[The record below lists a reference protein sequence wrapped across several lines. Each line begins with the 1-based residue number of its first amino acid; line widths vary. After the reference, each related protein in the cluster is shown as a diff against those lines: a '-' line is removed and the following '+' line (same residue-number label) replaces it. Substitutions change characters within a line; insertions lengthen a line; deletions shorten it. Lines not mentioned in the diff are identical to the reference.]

1 MSGLYDFSRDLDQ
14 LRFNY
19 ESYDEKIKKALDNQ
33 QFDYNRNQN
42 VSMINQD
49 VNQGQQPLPVK
60 NNSFGDLSGITNIF
74 GSKKQ
79 QNPTQ
84 NMDMDNDGIPIGI
97 DARDE
102 AAGIY
107 GVGQPEN
114 KTSSVGAS
122 ASSSGGGAKFGVGEA
137 MGVAE
142 FGIQA
147 GNVLSNT
154 SEKEAEGWA
163 NMGNLTMKGASVG
176 MQIGGPWGAAIGGVI
191 GLGTGVYDMFA
202 DASKRK
208 KMNRDKYDKM
218 LEANKTKREQE
229 QRMKDGQES
238 LEKLNKLRKA
248 QLNYLDLKY

>member
-42 VSMINQD
+42 VAMINQD
-49 VNQGQQPLPVK
+49 VNQGQQPLPVR
-60 NNSFGDLSGITNIF
+60 NNSFGDISGITNIF

-102 AAGIY
+102 
-107 GVGQPEN
+107 
-114 KTSSVGAS
+114 TSSVGAS
-122 ASSSGGGAKFGVGEA
+122 ASSSGGGAKFGIGEA

-147 GNVLSNT
+147 GNILSHT
-154 SEKEAEGWA
+154 SETEAEGWA

-202 DASKRK
+202 NASKRK